1 MTLRPTLRLPFL
13 GFLLCLS
20 GACALVYQT
29 AWLRDLRLVFGGAT
43 PAAAAVLAIFMGGLG
58 AGSALLGRRS
68 ETVHD
73 PLRLYGLIEIGVGA
87 SALLTPF
94 LLAAVRALYVRTG
107 GITALGLGPATLLQ
121 LGLSA
126 VVLAAPCVLMGGSLP
141 AAFKW
146 AEAVRAERDAQRGD
160 LGVLYGLNTLG
171 AVAGVMASTFWLLEA
186 WGIRA
191 TVWAAAAVNLAVG
204 AAAVWV
210 ARGRGNDPD
219 PRRQAR
225 PVSGGAQAAGASHR
239 TGRPSAGPLAP
250 DAVGQRVAPR
260 FVFLAAAITGF
271 AFFLMELVWFRM
283 LAPLVGSSL
292 YGFGLILAVAL
303 AGIGAGGLLYR
314 WWWAPYPGAV
324 SPRSLARV
332 SAWQALLLAVPW
344 ALGDSIAVFAYH
356 VNGLRALGLAG
367 QITGWALV
375 TGLLVLGPSLLA
387 GVQFPLLVGLLGE
400 GARDAGRDV
409 GHAYAANTLG
419 AVAGALAGGFILVP
433 GLAATGSWRLVVGL
447 TLGLSLGA
455 AVLAIRAAS
464 RLDLAATAGLWVCAA
479 FLVLALPGPTA
490 AWRHVPIGYGRIGAL
505 PTTVNGLR
513 EWQTER
519 RSDVLREIEGRE
531 ASVAVAIGGSGHALL
546 VGGKSDGTAFGDADT
561 QVMLGLLPAMLHP
574 EPRTAF
580 VVGLGTGT
588 TAGWLADVPGMQRVD
603 VAEIEPGI
611 AALAREFFAPVNRGA
626 LDKPNV
632 RLIAGDARELLV
644 TRGPVYDLIVSEPS
658 NPYRAGVAT
667 LYTEEYYAAVKGR
680 LAPGGLFG
688 QWLQGYEVDSR
699 AVRLV
704 YATLASVFPFVETWV
719 TEMGDLL
726 FICHL
731 APPAYPMDQL
741 RTRIAQPPYAE
752 AIRRVWLTDSV
763 EGVLARHL
771 ATPDVARRIA
781 AINGERNTDDRN
793 RLEYGFARALSQ
805 ASAFDAGQV
814 LSMALAANAD
824 VPAHLVGQVDARRI
838 QLERLLMLAADD
850 TGFVVPPSSWAT
862 IGAAPR
868 PCWRS
873 SIGATPTSCACGP
886 ASRMDRWRRSCC
898 LSRRPE
904 RRRRKM
910 CGRGSVRSSMT
921 GQRMPGSRPPR
932 PRRATGRPT
941 RPWSTSSRGSPP
953 CGGRCGPGRRRPRAP
968 SRWRCGWRRGS
979 PTMRGRFWSR
989 CASRSRA
996 GWRSP
1001 LAEMPWRPS
1010 DRISR
1015 LSSSSRWPRASIRIR
1030 RGTAPSW
1037 SSAGM
1042 PCPGPATRGR
1052 TPRRAMSRPS
1062 FGMLIRHC
1070 RRRAPPARDR
1080 LRRTARPRRLTLT

>member
-850 TGFVVPPSSWAT
+850 TGFVVPPELVGDDRRRAEAVLAFVDRRYADVVRLWPGEPNGPMAALVLLESAART
-862 IGAAPR
+862 AAPEDVR
-868 PCWRS
+868 PR
-873 SIGATPTSCACGP
+873 IGPLVDDWPADARFAAAETAARNGAPDTAVEHLVEGFAALRGQVWSREASAESALALAVRLAAGQPDHARALLEPLREPFPGGLAEPARRDALAAIGPHLPPELQLEVATRFDPYP
-886 ASRMDRWRRSCC
+886 AWNRTFLEFRRDA
-898 LSRRPE
+898 LSRA
-904 RRRRKM
+904 
-910 CGRGSVRSSMT
+910 GD
-921 GQRMPGSRPPR
+921 PR
-932 PRRATGRPT
+932 ADAAARDVEAFIRHADPALQETRPT
-941 RPWSTSSRGSPP
+941 RP
-953 CGGRCGPGRRRPRAP
+953 
-968 SRWRCGWRRGS
+968 
-979 PTMRGRFWSR
+979 
-989 CASRSRA
+989 
-996 GWRSP
+996 
-1001 LAEMPWRPS
+1001 
-1010 DRISR
+1010 
-1015 LSSSSRWPRASIRIR
+1015 
-1030 RGTAPSW
+1030 
-1037 SSAGM
+1037 
-1042 PCPGPATRGR
+1042 
-1052 TPRRAMSRPS
+1052 
-1062 FGMLIRHC
+1062 
-1070 RRRAPPARDR
+1070 
-1080 LRRTARPRRLTLT
+1080 